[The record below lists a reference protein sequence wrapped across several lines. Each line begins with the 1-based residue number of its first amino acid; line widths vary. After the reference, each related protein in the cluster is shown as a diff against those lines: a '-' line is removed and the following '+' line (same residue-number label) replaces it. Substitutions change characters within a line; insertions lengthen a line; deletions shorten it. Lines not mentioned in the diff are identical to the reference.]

1 MHVDTTVRQG
11 GPRLLRLVAAAA
23 LAAMAAPSLARATTI
38 TDPANDFLA
47 TFTGTRSGTLDVLSA
62 FVLYDGTTFR
72 IGATVNAPI
81 STFPSALYVFGF
93 DRGAGSRTANFD
105 SLGLNGVIFDS
116 VITVTGA
123 GVTGGRDL
131 VAGAA
136 LTLPS
141 GAATIAGSSFEVD
154 FPASLLPSQ
163 GLQPGQYGVNL
174 WPRDPASPRPA
185 GVTTTDFQ
193 IADFAPNNATF
204 AASPVPEPGTLAL
217 FGTAAALLAWRRR
230 VQS

>member
-11 GPRLLRLVAAAA
+11 GPRLLRLVAAVAA
-23 LAAMAAPSLARATTI
+23 LAVMPSLARATTI
-38 TDPANDFLA
+38 TDPANDFLT
-47 TFTGTRSGTLDVLSA
+47 TFTGTRSGALDVLSA

-81 STFPSALYVFGF
+81 STFPTALYVFGF
-93 DRGAGSRTANFD
+93 DRGAGSRTSNFN

-116 VITVTGA
+116 VITVTGN

-136 LTLPS
+136 LTLPT
-141 GAATIAGSSFEVD
+141 GAATITGSSFEVD

-217 FGTAAALLAWRRR
+217 FGTALGLFTWRRR
-230 VQS
+230 AQA